1 MMSDDE
7 LYKRA
12 EKRADAKIGFYK
24 HLSGFV
30 IANVFFILINVLYSP
45 GKWWFL
51 GITGIWAVGLIIHFL
66 KAFVLVDKIDVDREK
81 MIEDEMRK
89 MKK

>member
-1 MMSDDE
+1 MSDDE
-7 LYKRA
+7 LYRRA
-12 EKRADAKIGFYK
+12 AKRADAKIGFYK
-24 HLSGFV
+24 HLSGFI

-45 GKWWFL
+45 GE
-51 GITGIWAVGLIIHFL
+51 GIWGVGLIIHFL
-66 KAFVLVDKIDVDREK
+66 KVFVLADKMDVDREK

>member
-1 MMSDDE
+1 MSDDE
-7 LYKRA
+7 LYRRA
-12 EKRADAKIGFYK
+12 AKRADAKIGFYK
-24 HLSGFV
+24 HLSGFI

-45 GKWWFL
+45 GEWWFL
-51 GITGIWAVGLIIHFL
+51 GVTGIWGVGLIIHFL
-66 KAFVLVDKIDVDREK
+66 KVFVLADKMDVDREK